1 MFPVSGD
8 KNVFL
13 LLHRGHF
20 HMGVLFSGKE
30 GHIVSPVPLTQNNLY
45 AKVSYLEVTCSE
57 LLPTICNSEWIMHL
71 NVGAK
76 AVPLQKEN
84 RKSL

>member
-30 GHIVSPVPLTQNNLY
+30 GHIVSPVPLTQNNQY
-45 AKVSYLEVTCSE
+45 TKAAYL
-57 LLPTICNSEWIMHL
+57 
-71 NVGAK
+71 G
-76 AVPLQKEN
+76 
-84 RKSL
+84 